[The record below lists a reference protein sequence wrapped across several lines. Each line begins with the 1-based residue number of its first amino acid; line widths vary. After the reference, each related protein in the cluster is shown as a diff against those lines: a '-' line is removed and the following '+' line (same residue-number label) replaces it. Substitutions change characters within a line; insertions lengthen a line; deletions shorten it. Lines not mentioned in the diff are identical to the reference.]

1 MPKTQLNNYSELLLR
16 LYRMAQELPITDFQ
30 DAALDLVKPVLPF
43 DSSLWGTAEGKAD
56 GVDIH
61 TVHLHNKSPEMLVAY
76 EPVKHL
82 DSAVAPLFAEP
93 RATRGFNNMEAWFP
107 APEQREIRD
116 VMRRFEI
123 ENMLATVVSDP
134 RTKFAHWI
142 LLYRA
147 DKNAIYSAEE
157 VARLELLAPH
167 VMEALAINR
176 KMHLERLN
184 PPGTDAL
191 PRGSAIADARGVI
204 YHADPGFEAML
215 RAEWSVWVP
224 GAALPHMLLR
234 HFLDGHERFR
244 GRSLVV
250 TQGAEQGLL
259 FLKSRPRCRADVLTP
274 REHTIAQ
281 LASKGDTHKEIA
293 RMLDRSPATVRNHIQ
308 AIYEKLAV
316 SNVAGLIEE
325 LRLAD

>member
-1 MPKTQLNNYSELLLR
+1 MTEFSHLLLR
-16 LYRMAQELPITDFQ
+16 LYRMAQDLPISKFQ

-43 DSSLWGTAEGKAD
+43 DSSLWGTATGTAD

-76 EPVKHL
+76 EPVKHQ
-82 DSAVAPLFAEP
+82 DTAVAPLFAQP
-93 RATRGFNNMEAWFP
+93 KATRGFNHLETWFP
-107 APEQREIRD
+107 APGQREIRD

-123 ENMLATVVSDP
+123 ENMLATVVNDP

-147 DKNAIYSAEE
+147 DRNAIYTAEE
-157 VARLELLAPH
+157 IARLEQLAPH

-176 KMHLERLN
+176 KVHLELLN
-184 PPGTDAL
+184 PADAGAP
-191 PRGSAIADARGVI
+191 PRGSAIADPRGVI
-204 YHADPGFEAML
+204 YHADPDFEAML
-215 RAEWSVWVP
+215 QVEWDDWS
-224 GAALPHMLLR
+224 GGTLPPTLLQ
-234 HFLDGHERFR
+234 HLLHGHECFR
-244 GRSLVV
+244 GGSVVV
-250 TQGAEQGLL
+250 THRIEQGLL
-259 FLKSRPRCRADVLTP
+259 FLKSRPRCRADGLTP

-281 LASKGDTHKEIA
+281 LVSKGDTYKEIA
-293 RMLDRSPATVRNHIQ
+293 RILDRSPATVRNHIR

-316 SNVAGLIEE
+316 SNIAGLIEE